1 VDVTASFLEGA
12 ILSWAI
18 PLALLILVT
27 IWWVGIVRSRD
38 HSDQDS

>member
-1 VDVTASFLEGA
+1 MDLTASFLEGA

-18 PLALLILVT
+18 PLAILILVT

-38 HSDQDS
+38 RSDQDG